1 MAPAAYDY
9 IVVGAGAGG
18 AVVAARLAE
27 NGARVLVLEA
37 GGDPLAD
44 AATGG
49 DMPLADAV
57 RVPAFH
63 AFASEHEGMRDDCW
77 VKHSDDPRCAAATGA
92 MTRIRTASF
101 TRARRA
107 LAAALPITP

>member
-1 MAPAAYDY
+1 MTPAAYDY

-27 NGARVLVLEA
+27 AGMKVLVIEA
-37 GGDPLAD
+37 GGDPCAPCGD
-44 AATGG
+44 QER

-63 AFASEHEGMRDDCW
+63 AFASEHPDICDDHWVRHHDDDAFQQRDRRHD
-77 VKHSDDPRCAAATGA
+77 
-92 MTRIRTASF
+92 
-101 TRARRA
+101 RAWGGG
-107 LAAALPITP
+107 L